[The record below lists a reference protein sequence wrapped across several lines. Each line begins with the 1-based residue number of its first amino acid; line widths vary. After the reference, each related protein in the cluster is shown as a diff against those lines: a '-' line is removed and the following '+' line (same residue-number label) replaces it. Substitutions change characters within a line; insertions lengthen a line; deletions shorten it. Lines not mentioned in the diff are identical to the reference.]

1 MGVVDGGV
9 RVQHAA
15 SVSLPGVFG
24 GSCDQ
29 DFLKHPRKADEAV
42 VCEDAV
48 LLVGRIA
55 FGSDSSGFD
64 SEVADDV
71 LWGHTLFTRRQPLIR
86 DVEPPL
92 ADALC
97 LGLGAWIGW
106 RALADDLMEKCHEG
120 WVHLEAI
127 GPSVRVMQRARDR
140 VEGEASRQ
148 ESLGRQHGDD
158 PRSHPLFLALLPE

>member
-1 MGVVDGGV
+1 MDGGV
-9 RVQHAA
+9 RIQHAA
-15 SVSLPGVFG
+15 SVSLPSVFG

-29 DFLKHPRKADEAV
+29 DFLEHPRKSHEAV
-42 VCEDAV
+42 VREDTV
-48 LLVGRIA
+48 IRIGRIA

-64 SEVADDV
+64 GEVADDV
-71 LWGHTLFTRRQPLIR
+71 LGRHTLPTGGQPLIR

-106 RALADDLMEKCHEG
+106 SALADDLVEQCHEG

-127 GPSVRVMQRARDR
+127 GPSVRVM
-140 VEGEASRQ
+140 
-148 ESLGRQHGDD
+148 
-158 PRSHPLFLALLPE
+158 